1 MPTFDAEYFQRLLLI
16 IPVVILALT
25 LHEFCHAQMAFR
37 LGDPTAQRMGRLT
50 LNPLKHLDPIGGIM
64 FVLAGFGWAKPVPIN
79 PLYFRMRDKRKGIIL
94 VSLAGPVSN
103 LLFALVAAFLMAIYV
118 KFTGDVNSGLYKFLW
133 YLCLINVVLA
143 VLNLLPIPPLDG
155 SKVMVSFLPWRWAEQ
170 YYQYE
175 RYGILI
181 LIVLIFTGLFDAII
195 SPAIDLVANAFV
207 DFAYWIIF

>member
-1 MPTFDAEYFQRLLLI
+1 
-16 IPVVILALT
+16 
-25 LHEFCHAQMAFR
+25 
-37 LGDPTAQRMGRLT
+37 
-50 LNPLKHLDPIGGIM
+50 
-64 FVLAGFGWAKPVPIN
+64 
-79 PLYFRMRDKRKGIIL
+79 
-94 VSLAGPVSN
+94 
-103 LLFALVAAFLMAIYV
+103 
-118 KFTGDVNSGLYKFLW
+118 
-133 YLCLINVVLA
+133 
-143 VLNLLPIPPLDG
+143 LDG